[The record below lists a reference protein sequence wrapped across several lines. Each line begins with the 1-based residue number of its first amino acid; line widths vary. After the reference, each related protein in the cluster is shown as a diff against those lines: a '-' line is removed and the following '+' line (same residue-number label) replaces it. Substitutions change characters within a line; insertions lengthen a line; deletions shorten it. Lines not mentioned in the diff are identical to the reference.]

1 MSVDTE
7 TAATPSSAPAKAPVS
22 DSMRRWTLA
31 LWDLREG
38 LRRWELWWLLGMND
52 IRQRYRRSRLGQ
64 FWITLSMSVTIG
76 GIGVVYAFLFN
87 MSLRDYL
94 PYLAVNMIVWVFIS
108 GILVDSGMTFMQ
120 AENFLRQERLPKTTF
135 VMRLL
140 VRNSLILAHNAV
152 LIPIVF
158 VAFGVSVS
166 WEALLAI
173 PGFVIVFLNGFFVAI
188 VLGIICSRFRDLQ
201 QIIVNVTQV
210 AFFVSPIMWQRQ
222 QLPQQHGYIV
232 DLNPIAAHLAV
243 VAEPLLGRV
252 PSLLQYLTCLATTL
266 VLALIV
272 LPFFARYRERVIY
285 WL

>member
-1 MSVDTE
+1 
-7 TAATPSSAPAKAPVS
+7 
-22 DSMRRWTLA
+22 MRRWTLA

-64 FWITLSMSVTIG
+64 FWITMSMAATIG
-76 GIGVVYAFLFN
+76 GIGIVYAFLFN

-108 GILVDSGMTFMQ
+108 GILIDSGQTFMQ
-120 AENFLRQERLPKTTF
+120 AENYLRQERLPKTTF
-135 VMRLL
+135 VMRQL

-152 LIPIVF
+152 LIPIIL

-173 PGFVIVFLNGFFVAI
+173 PGFVIVFVNGFFVAI
-188 VLGIICSRFRDLQ
+188 FFGIICSRFRDLQ

-210 AFFVSPIMWQRQ
+210 AFFVSPVMWQRQ

-232 DLNPIAAHLAV
+232 DLNPFASHLAV
-243 VAEPLLGRV
+243 VSEPLLGRV